1 MNATI
6 FGRVG
11 RDAELKETQSGTMI
25 ARVSVALNVY
35 DKKERLTTWV
45 NATLFGKQA
54 ETLAQYLT
62 KGSSVA
68 ITGDL
73 KLREYEGDN
82 GVRTVL
88 DMNVQAVALL
98 GAGSGEQTE
107 QARPTARAASAG
119 ARPAASTSK
128 GGYKPAARPAT
139 AQSEPED
146 EDSF

>member
-6 FGRVG
+6 FGRIG
-11 RDAELKETQSGTMI
+11 RDAELKETQSDTMI

-35 DKKERLTTWV
+35 SKQERETTWV

-68 ITGDL
+68 MTGDL
-73 KLREYEGDN
+73 KLREFEGDS
-82 GVRTVL
+82 GTRTVL

-98 GAGSGEQTE
+98 GAGNGQSE
-107 QARPTARAASAG
+107 QA
-119 ARPAASTSK
+119 
-128 GGYKPAARPAT
+128 KPAARPAQVKAASAGAT
-139 AQSEPED
+139 KGGYRKPAAAEQAEAED
-146 EDSF
+146 EPF